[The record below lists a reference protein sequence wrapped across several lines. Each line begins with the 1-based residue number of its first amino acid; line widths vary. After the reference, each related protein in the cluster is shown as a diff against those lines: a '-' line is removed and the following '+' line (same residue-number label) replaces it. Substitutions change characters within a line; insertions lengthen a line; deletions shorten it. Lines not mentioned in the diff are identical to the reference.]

1 MSKNRKLGRGLQ
13 QMFNQNR
20 TNTNLTNNSENEPQ
34 VSRETNENE
43 EVTQESLEETDIN
56 PTKKEIASDSS
67 QESETVEST
76 GTGSSFHFDLMREDL
91 EQAAVQVSSLQQE
104 VGEIASGKKI
114 SEESQKTLLDYMKS
128 SNLGDTPVDSSA
140 ESLGGKTLELQ
151 SSAGKTI
158 AGSRVPSVEKEVER
172 IYNISVS
179 LVDSNPWQPR
189 EIFQP
194 KEIEELAK
202 SIQQHGLLQPIVVRK
217 FRSRYQLVAG
227 ERRFRAA
234 IKLNWTEVPATIID
248 ATDREMAELALI
260 ENLQRKDLNPIE
272 KATSFNKYLSENH
285 STQDE
290 LAKRLNLDRST
301 VANLIRLLSLPT
313 EIQKLVAEEKLTQGH
328 ARALLALNTSS
339 DQISLAKRAEE
350 ERLTVRQV
358 EQIVSDWNATPLEE
372 RRAGNISDVS
382 AQTPNPRRKEKDPNI
397 QDLERQLRDALDLKV
412 KISSNP
418 EGKGKLEIFFRN
430 NDEFQDLIGYFR
442 N

>member
-172 IYNISVS
+172 IS
-179 LVDSNPWQPR
+179 
-189 EIFQP
+189 
-194 KEIEELAK
+194 K
-202 SIQQHGLLQPIVVRK
+202 
-217 FRSRYQLVAG
+217 
-227 ERRFRAA
+227 
-234 IKLNWTEVPATIID
+234 
-248 ATDREMAELALI
+248 
-260 ENLQRKDLNPIE
+260 
-272 KATSFNKYLSENH
+272 
-285 STQDE
+285 
-290 LAKRLNLDRST
+290 
-301 VANLIRLLSLPT
+301 
-313 EIQKLVAEEKLTQGH
+313 
-328 ARALLALNTSS
+328 
-339 DQISLAKRAEE
+339 
-350 ERLTVRQV
+350 
-358 EQIVSDWNATPLEE
+358 
-372 RRAGNISDVS
+372 
-382 AQTPNPRRKEKDPNI
+382 
-397 QDLERQLRDALDLKV
+397 
-412 KISSNP
+412 
-418 EGKGKLEIFFRN
+418 
-430 NDEFQDLIGYFR
+430 
-442 N
+442 